1 MNTKAP
7 IGVLVVDDHAIVR
20 EGLCAV
26 LEANADIRVIGDA
39 ADGQQAVEKALQ
51 LNPDVIV
58 MDIQM
63 PHKNGISAIQDI
75 IAQRPGARIVVL
87 SSFSDDTQ
95 IVESVRAGAQ
105 GYVLKSDGISE
116 LANAIRLAHAGEVS
130 LNPLVAR
137 RLVESLTQEVVPR
150 LTERLTIREMAI
162 LPLLAQ
168 GLTNR
173 EIAQRLD
180 ISIGTVGGHV
190 SHMISK
196 AGVENR
202 TQLSM
207 LAVQQG
213 LASPYYENGNQL
225 GTPTP

>member
-1 MNTKAP
+1 MSTNDP

-20 EGLCAV
+20 EGLSAV
-26 LEANADIRVIGDA
+26 LEANADIRVIGHA
-39 ADGQQAVEKALQ
+39 ADGVQAVEKALQ

-75 IAQRPGARIVVL
+75 IAERPGARIVVL

-105 GYVLKSDGISE
+105 GYVLKSDGVSE

-137 RLVESLTQEVVPR
+137 RLVESLTQEAAPR
-150 LTERLTIREMAI
+150 LTERLTSRELAI

-173 EIAQRLD
+173 EIAQRMG
-180 ISIGTVGGHV
+180 ITIGTVGGHV
-190 SHMISK
+190 SHMIAK

-213 LASPYYENGNQL
+213 LASPYYENGTL
-225 GTPTP
+225 PPA